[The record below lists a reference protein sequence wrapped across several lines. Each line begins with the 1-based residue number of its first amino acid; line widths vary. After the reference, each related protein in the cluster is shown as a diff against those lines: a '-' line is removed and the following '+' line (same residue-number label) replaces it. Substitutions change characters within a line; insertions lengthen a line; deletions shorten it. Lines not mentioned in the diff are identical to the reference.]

1 MISGK
6 VFCCASLGNS
16 ARAQVS
22 HFHQLQ
28 KHYLLPTPP
37 PPPQLYTSLCL
48 KKKKEDKTYQTPTH
62 LLVRSKRKNSPGP
75 AESWLSL
82 FMYVT
87 ATNAKAHCI
96 LLNANP
102 ISKKG
107 GLKTNQNWV
116 ISPKSD
122 QKNNFQSICLRA
134 CLYHSLYV
142 LIKMPF

>member
-1 MISGK
+1 MEKYFAVLHWVIQPEH
-6 VFCCASLGNS
+6 
-16 ARAQVS
+16 R
-22 HFHQLQ
+22 FHTFINY
-28 KHYLLPTPP
+28 KSTIYC
-37 PPPQLYTSLCL
+37 PPQLYTSLCL

-62 LLVRSKRKNSPGP
+62 LLVRSKHKNSPGP